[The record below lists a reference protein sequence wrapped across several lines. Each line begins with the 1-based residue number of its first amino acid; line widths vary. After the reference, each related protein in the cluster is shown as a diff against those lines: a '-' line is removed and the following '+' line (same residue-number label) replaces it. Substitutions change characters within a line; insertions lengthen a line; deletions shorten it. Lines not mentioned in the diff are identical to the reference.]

1 MKGRGDRPTR
11 VAEKIREEIS
21 LILQNKVKD
30 PGIGLVTVTDVS
42 LTPDLKSARVHYSVL
57 GGEDERRT
65 AIEALRRC
73 KGFIRREL
81 GKQLTMRFLP
91 EVAFVYDDSYE
102 KGARMGRLLREIS
115 KNEPDAE

>member
-21 LILQNKVKD
+21 LILQNRVKD
-30 PGIGLVTVTDVS
+30 PGIGLVTITDVS

-65 AIEALRRC
+65 AASALGRC
-73 KGFIRREL
+73 RGFIRREL
-81 GKQLTMRFLP
+81 GKSLTMRFLP
-91 EVAFVYDDSYE
+91 EVTFIYDDSYE

-115 KNEPDAE
+115 ESGPDEE